1 MKGVYKMT
9 VRFDL
14 NNERERAIAEYMQKL
29 DVKQHQSRN
38 HFTIEALAE
47 YINLHSIP
55 RKHHE
60 KDIRNIIREEMR
72 SCFAEVNFVPQ
83 PLSGAP
89 TLTAKQQEE
98 TEQNI
103 LDDLKMFD

>member
-14 NNERERAIAEYMQKL
+14 SNERERAIAEYMQKL

-47 YINLHSIP
+47 YIDLQSIP
-55 RKHHE
+55 REQHE
-60 KDIRNIIREEMR
+60 KDIRSIIREEMH

-98 TEQNI
+98 AEQNI